1 MLDAK
6 QAEGK
11 LVCVGLDSDFDEL
24 PDCVIDDDDDSDATM
39 RFNKGIVEATGDL
52 ICCYKPNSA
61 FYEAVPVRWHA
72 DVDGT
77 LCAIRET
84 CPGLPIILDAKRGD
98 IGKTNEAYAK
108 GLLDRLGADAL
119 TINPYLGGEAN
130 IPFLERSGKGII
142 VLCKTSNKGGGEF
155 QDKPVYVSY
164 EELAE
169 LTDCDPV
176 PKGLE
181 DTWTAH
187 ITNYDKKPG
196 YLIPLY
202 QYVALRV
209 SRKWNKHGNCL
220 LVVGATYPEQ
230 LGWVRKIVGDDMYI
244 LVPGVGKQGGD
255 VAATLENG
263 LNSRGTGLIINSSS
277 GIIFASK
284 GKDFAEAARRETL
297 KLHEQI
303 TKIREAIMKE
313 RSS

>member
-11 LVCVGLDSDFDEL
+11 LVCVGLDSDFDQL
-24 PDCVIDDDDDSDATM
+24 PDCVIDDDDDSDATL
-39 RFNKGIVEATGDL
+39 RFNKNIVQATGDT

-61 FYEAVPVRWHA
+61 FYEAVPVRWQA
-72 DVDGT
+72 DLEAT
-77 LCAIRET
+77 LCAIREI
-84 CPGLPIILDAKRGD
+84 CPGLPVILDAKRGD

-108 GLLDRLGADAL
+108 GLLGRLNADAI
-119 TINPYLGGEAN
+119 TIHPYLGQEAN
-130 IPFLERSGKGII
+130 VPFLDRADKGII

-164 EELAE
+164 EEMAE
-169 LTDCDPV
+169 LTEDNPL
-176 PKGLE
+176 PKGIE
-181 DTWTAH
+181 DTWAAH
-187 ITNYDKKPG
+187 ITSYNQKPG

-202 QYVALRV
+202 QYIALRV

-230 LGWVRKIVGDDMYI
+230 LGWVRKIVGDNMYI
-244 LVPGVGKQGGD
+244 LVPGIGKQGGD
-255 VAATLENG
+255 LVATLKNG

-284 GKDFAEAARRETL
+284 GEDYAEAARRETI

-303 TKIREAIMKE
+303 TVIRKE
-313 RSS
+313 LMAA